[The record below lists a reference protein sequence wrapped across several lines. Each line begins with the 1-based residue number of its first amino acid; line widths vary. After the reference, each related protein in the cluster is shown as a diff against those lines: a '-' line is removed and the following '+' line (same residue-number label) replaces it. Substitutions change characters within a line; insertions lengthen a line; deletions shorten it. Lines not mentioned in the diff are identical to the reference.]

1 MIVNSI
7 DKIRIDGINYEV
19 DTIETG
25 ELGYSAHGQIDYD
38 KLRIAIRNQPPATWL
53 QTFWHEFLHHV
64 SEYRLHGQPLTESQ
78 IDGIATSIN
87 AMLLDNPNV
96 VTEIYCVATDG
107 KFSEESEEEEEINLE
122 DLILECD

>member
-1 MIVNSI
+1 MTVNSI
-7 DKIRIDGINYEV
+7 DTIRIDGINYEV

-25 ELGYSAHGQIDYD
+25 ELGYSAHGQID
-38 KLRIAIRNQPPATWL
+38 LTSSALLRNQPPAMWL
-53 QTFWHEFLHHV
+53 QVFWHEFLHHV
-64 SEYRLHGQPLTESQ
+64 SEYRLHGQSLTESQ
-78 IDGIATSIN
+78 IDGVATSIN

-107 KFSEESEEEEEINLE
+107 KFSEECDDDSDPDLE